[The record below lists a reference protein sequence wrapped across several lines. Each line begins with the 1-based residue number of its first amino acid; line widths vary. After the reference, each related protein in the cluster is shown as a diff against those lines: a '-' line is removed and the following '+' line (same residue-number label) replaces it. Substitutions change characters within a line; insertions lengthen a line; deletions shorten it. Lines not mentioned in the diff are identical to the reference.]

1 MARGWESKSVE
12 VQIEDADSTTKSD
25 NEKSRREQNV
35 ELARKRQGLMLQRA
49 RILQEMESARN
60 PRYLKMLEEMLSHLN
75 RELMTLPQEQ
85 IVNRQS

>member
-35 ELARKRQGLMLQRA
+35 ELDVSGKD
-49 RILQEMESARN
+49 
-60 PRYLKMLEEMLSHLN
+60 
-75 RELMTLPQEQ
+75 
-85 IVNRQS
+85 